1 MRNPAQMKIHRDI
14 VTGRM
19 LAEHNRI
26 KEEER
31 IKEQSELLWIGWN
44 TLKTLRENGIKTKAK
59 LLALTEEEI
68 KAMFNNPISIRVV
81 QNFINKEKLWHWE
94 Q

>member
-31 IKEQSELLWIGWN
+31 IKEQSELL
-44 TLKTLRENGIKTKAK
+44 
-59 LLALTEEEI
+59 
-68 KAMFNNPISIRVV
+68 
-81 QNFINKEKLWHWE
+81 
-94 Q
+94 

>member
-1 MRNPAQMKIHRDI
+1 MNVSLAQLVLNKLEEGGMVSSFSFFYILTKTNMRNPAQMKIHRDI

-31 IKEQSELLWIGWN
+31 IKEQSELL
-44 TLKTLRENGIKTKAK
+44 
-59 LLALTEEEI
+59 
-68 KAMFNNPISIRVV
+68 
-81 QNFINKEKLWHWE
+81 
-94 Q
+94 